1 MAENHI
7 KLSDDLMKLLEQRA
21 EADGVSVEEAATQAV
36 RIGLE
41 EGRWRSLLAKGRR
54 YGREAGYTEDD
65 VEALV
70 QSFRNENRGR

>member
-1 MAENHI
+1 MAEKNVTI
-7 KLSDDLMKLLEQRA
+7 AQEVLALLKQRA
-21 EADGVSVEEAATQAV
+21 EADGVSIDEAATQAV
-36 RIGLE
+36 KIGLE

-54 YGREAGYTEDD
+54 YGKDSGYTEDD

>member
-54 YGREAGYTEDD
+54 YGRESGYTEDD

>member
-54 YGREAGYTEDD
+54 YGRESGYTEDD

-70 QSFRNENRGR
+70 QSFRKENRGR